1 MSDTKVYIIRH
12 SETLKDNLGVYIS
25 TDTRQEINEK
35 CILSKTGEELAS
47 KLDLELDVL
56 WSSSAVRAIG
66 TAKYLSN
73 DNVKLNINSAYK
85 ARIIGK
91 KEGDLPYFKTQLED
105 MNFKYPDGES
115 GNETQ
120 SRFYNALERIINNN
134 NGKKIGIVTHLAAL
148 LFLLNKWCEI
158 KVIDNTTKNVEIK
171 FNDELVFSGSLKT
184 PDVFELTFD
193 ENKNLKSIKHI

>member
-1 MSDTKVYIIRH
+1 
-12 SETLKDNLGVYIS
+12 
-25 TDTRQEINEK
+25 
-35 CILSKTGEELAS
+35 
-47 KLDLELDVL
+47 
-56 WSSSAVRAIG
+56 
-66 TAKYLSN
+66 
-73 DNVKLNINSAYK
+73 
-85 ARIIGK
+85 
-91 KEGDLPYFKTQLED
+91 